1 MQAQQTSSAVDYTVR
16 NLNQCPLLKNPLT
29 QPFCWNLFCL
39 SFDTLFFFG
48 YPMLFPECLSCDT
61 NITTKN
67 DNLFCI
73 RIASVLLR
81 IFVFSFVFI
90 RWYSNI
96 GIWIADYFALD
107 SVNECAF
114 FFQKQ
119 SKHSYSILRTFCWIF
134 AVKDKVNFH
143 SICITHTLIFSF
155 HYTLL
160 SDWWT
165 FNGKPTKLFTIQLIL
180 KIPDVLCVHRTY
192 CGG

>member
-48 YPMLFPECLSCDT
+48 YPMLFPECLFCDT

-96 GIWIADYFALD
+96 GIWVADYFALD

-114 FFQKQ
+114 FSRNNQ
-119 SKHSYSILRTFCWIF
+119 
-134 AVKDKVNFH
+134 N
-143 SICITHTLIFSF
+143 TLI
-155 HYTLL
+155 L
-160 SDWWT
+160 SLELYVG
-165 FNGKPTKLFTIQLIL
+165 FLQLKTK
-180 KIPDVLCVHRTY
+180 
-192 CGG
+192 